1 MLAQIAELLVDTA
14 AAFVVFLLLA
24 RFHFEWLRVPFRN
37 PIGEFVVACTNW
49 IVYPARRLIPSL
61 AGLDLATWLAAWLV
75 QGCALYMTLALRGWD
90 AGGRIGAAIGVLAAI
105 AFLDLLRFSAYI
117 LMFAIIVQ
125 VVMSWVNA
133 YHPFAAIFDAMT
145 RPFLRP
151 LRRVVPP
158 IANFDLSPLVL
169 IVLVQVLLIPLAH
182 LRAQLGGLL

>member
-1 MLAQIAELLVDTA
+1 MFAQIFEFLVDTA
-14 AAFVVFLLLA
+14 AAFFVVLLLA
-24 RFHFEWLRVPFRN
+24 RFHFQWLRVPFRN

-75 QGCALYMTLALRGWD
+75 QGCALYVALALHGWD
-90 AGGRIGAAIGVLAAI
+90 AGARIGAAIAGLAAL
-105 AFLDLLRFSAYI
+105 AFVDLVRFSAYI
-117 LMFAIIVQ
+117 LMFSIIVQ

-133 YHPFAAIFDAMT
+133 YHPFAAVFEAIT

-151 LRRVVPP
+151 LRRFVPP
-158 IANFDLSPLVL
+158 IASVDLSPLVL
-169 IVLVQVLLIPLAH
+169 IVIVQVLLIPLAH